1 MNRKHL
7 YINEKGCFDSAA
19 GKALQN
25 VDQRRQITGA
35 RSRASGEIFE
45 KWISAAC
52 EFYQREGYAVIEK
65 TPEPMKP
72 LGKADK
78 SGRFLACFTK
88 QAQPDFKGA
97 LCDGSCI
104 IFDAKHTEKDR
115 IQQNVITDTQWKTFD
130 RYEAMGAK
138 CYVVVSIGMKDFYR
152 VPWDVWKQMK
162 ELFGHKYMAVGME
175 LEQYKVP
182 DRNCTILFLE
192 GVKLRDE
199 NG

>member
-1 MNRKHL
+1 MSRNPL
-7 YINEKGCFDSAA
+7 YTNGEGYFDSTA

-25 VDQRRQITGA
+25 ADPGRQITGA

-45 KWISAAC
+45 RWISAAC

-72 LGKADK
+72 LGKADR

-115 IQQNVITDTQWKTFD
+115 IQQSIITDTQWKTFD
-130 RYEAMGAK
+130 RYEEMGAK
-138 CYVVVSIGMKDFYR
+138 CFVIVSIGMKDFYR
-152 VPWDVWKQMK
+152 VPWSVWKQMK
-162 ELFGHKYMAVGME
+162 ELFGHKYMAAGME

-192 GVKLRDE
+192 GVELRDE
-199 NG
+199 N

>member
-1 MNRKHL
+1 MADPRK
-7 YINEKGCFDSAA
+7 
-19 GKALQN
+19 
-25 VDQRRQITGA
+25 QISGA

-45 KWISAAC
+45 NWISAAC

-72 LGKADK
+72 LGKADRF
-78 SGRFLACFTK
+78 GRFLACFTK

-115 IQQNVITDTQWKTFD
+115 IQQNVVTETQWETFGK
-130 RYEAMGAK
+130 YETMGAK
-138 CYVVVSIGMKDFYR
+138 CYVMVSIGLKEFYR
-152 VPWDVWKQMK
+152 IPWGIWKQMK
-162 ELFGHKYMAVGME
+162 ELFGHKYMAAGAE

-182 DRNCTILFLE
+182 YRNCTILFLE
-192 GVKLRDE
+192 GVELSSE
-199 NG
+199 N